1 VFVKQSAWLLHPEDP
16 YALLA
21 THRFGKERYMPSIII
36 LDLTLSGTLL
46 LLVTGYVGFH
56 VFNHRWIKAHGTDVG
71 ALITEVRRDNIAH
84 QTCTL
89 IASWT
94 DPRTGRRWTFKGFR
108 LDLGYQAGQLIGIR
122 LDPRHPSRYLM
133 QA

>member
-1 VFVKQSAWLLHPEDP
+1 
-16 YALLA
+16 
-21 THRFGKERYMPSIII
+21 MPSIII

-46 LLVTGYVGFH
+46 LVVTAYMGFH
-56 VFNHRWIKAHGTDVG
+56 VFSHQWLKAHGTDVG

-108 LDLGYQAGQLIGIR
+108 LDLGYQEGQLIGIR

>member
-1 VFVKQSAWLLHPEDP
+1 MSAYEVMNFVASSSGSISGGIR
-16 YALLA
+16 
-21 THRFGKERYMPSIII
+21 RFGKERYMASIII
-36 LDLTLSGTLL
+36 LDLTLCGTLL
-46 LLVTGYVGFH
+46 LLLIGYVGFQ
-56 VFNHRWIKAHGTDVG
+56 VFKHRWLKANGTDIG

-84 QTCTL
+84 QTCLL

-94 DPRTGRRWTFKGFR
+94 DPRTGRKWTFKGFR

-122 LDPRHPSRYLM
+122 LDPRHPSRYRM